1 MHADLFRMKRA
12 QLVDFMA
19 STQAVKSPD
28 VREAFQAVPRER
40 FFPENA
46 REHAYGDDA
55 YPIGFGQTISQ
66 PSTIAV
72 MLELLR
78 VRPGH
83 KVLEVGSGCGYV
95 LALLSHLVGEQGKV
109 FGVEFVKE
117 LAERSKDALEDTR
130 RKNATVV
137 QADGSGGL
145 PDQAPFDRILISA
158 ACPFIPKPLFDQL
171 TEGGRV
177 VGPVGD
183 SHTQVM
189 TILVKKKGQ
198 LLKEEFLENYYQFV
212 PLKGKHGFGGLGQGG
227 LGREL

>member
-1 MHADLFRMKRA
+1 MCTSQAIKSANVCQAFR
-12 QLVDFMA
+12 
-19 STQAVKSPD
+19 
-28 VREAFQAVPRER
+28 EVPRER

-55 YPIGFGQTISQ
+55 YSIGFGQTISQ
-66 PSTIAV
+66 PSTLAV
-72 MLELLR
+72 MLELLQA
-78 VRPGH
+78 RPGH

-95 LALLSHLVGEQGKV
+95 LALLSRLVGEQGKV

-117 LAERSKDALEDTR
+117 LAERSKEALEDLR
-130 RKNATVV
+130 CQNATVT
-137 QADGSGGL
+137 QGDGSGGL
-145 PDQAPFDRILISA
+145 PGQAPFDRILVSA

-189 TILVKKKGQ
+189 TILIKKKGQ